1 MDEQMTMVPHDEQT
15 SNDIDIA
22 AELKKDYESEEADN
36 GKYMKLAAAADAKYP
51 CRGYGSILRAIAKEE
66 ETHRK
71 HIKLILE
78 DMHMVAGDS
87 K

>member
-1 MDEQMTMVPHDEQT
+1 MDEQMSIMPHDEQT
-15 SNDIDIA
+15 SEEIDIV
-22 AELKKDYESEEADN
+22 AELKKDYDSEEADN
-36 GKYMKLAAAADAKYP
+36 DKYMKLAAAADAKYP